1 MSILPCI
8 HASHETLHA
17 SQQSMPHAE
26 GHVCLRL
33 PLSEARLPEAL
44 RSGSVSACMFTA
56 TRVYNGMVPE
66 ISM

>member
-1 MSILPCI
+1 MLRGMC
-8 HASHETLHA
+8 
-17 SQQSMPHAE
+17 E

-44 RSGSVSACMFTA
+44 RSGSVSAFMFTA